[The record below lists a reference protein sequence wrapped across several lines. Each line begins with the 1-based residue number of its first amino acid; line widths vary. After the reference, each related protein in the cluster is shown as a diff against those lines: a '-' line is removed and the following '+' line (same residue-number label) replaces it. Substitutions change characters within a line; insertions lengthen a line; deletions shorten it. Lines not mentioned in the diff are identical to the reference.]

1 MTNQE
6 IALEITKILK
16 PDVDHYTRNHNDG
29 DRFETRS
36 ASMPRLIFIF
46 STNSTRTT
54 KPKAKQRKNKKQ
66 GVHKTASIP
75 AGMSARTFSAY
86 IEAA

>member
-1 MTNQE
+1 
-6 IALEITKILK
+6 
-16 PDVDHYTRNHNDG
+16 
-29 DRFETRS
+29 
-36 ASMPRLIFIF
+36 MPRLIFIF

-75 AGMSARTFSAY
+75 AGMSAGTFSAY